1 MKFLLSSVCV
11 IAVSLNC
18 FAQFELQFM
27 SRLIPD
33 SLRKN
38 ADAVYRYNR
47 LFIDVKSRSKYTIT
61 EERAITMLS
70 KEASEHGTVVLVSDK
85 HIKVDDA
92 EVKVYDSVGREVL
105 KYKKKDFEMI
115 GSPVN
120 DAFVSDTK
128 YYYLTAVLPDFPC
141 TITISATTVINS
153 YVDFPDFYMASYD
166 ESFVTS
172 HFKVNVPK
180 ELDIRYKAFN
190 TKLKPQ
196 IAENG
201 ELKTYE
207 WIVNGQTALFK
218 EPNTYAAGSKLPRIA
233 IAPNEFEYDD
243 YKGSF
248 KTWKDYGQWYY
259 NFYEEKKPFTET
271 QIATIK
277 SSVEGFSTTEEKVR
291 FLYKQMQKN
300 TRYVSI
306 QLGIGGLKP
315 FPASFVEEKKYGDC
329 KALTNYMKH
338 VLKAAGIT
346 SYPAIIKSGTNAAPA
361 DPDFPNEGFDHV
373 ILCVPNGKDSI
384 WLECTS
390 KLTPA
395 GIPGN
400 FTENRNA
407 LLITENGGVL
417 VNTPRSKATHN
428 QWHSS
433 SFVKLYDDGSAIID
447 TRVYVT
453 GEFNEK
459 VNYLLTNKS
468 KAELKKIFIN
478 SFGLKSPDDFELQ
491 PLKDSAAG
499 SIVKIKLA
507 YGRYYDVQAGKKLFF
522 PLRHYRLYENEL
534 QDTTTRT
541 TDYQFS
547 FPFIKTDSLTIEIP
561 AGLKTEQIPSNQQIK
576 NDYLNYTHASELKS
590 GGNTLSLTA
599 QLEIK
604 QLQIPATHYKPA
616 ALSMLQVRKDAAQK
630 LIFRKE

>member
-1 MKFLLSSVCV
+1 MKIFSTLFFVCLCSISLYAQWQPEFHV
-11 IAVSLNC
+11 KLIA
-18 FAQFELQFM
+18 
-27 SRLIPD
+27 D
-33 SLRKN
+33 SLKTN

-47 LFIDVKSRSKYTIT
+47 VIIDVKSRSKYSIT

-92 EVKVYDSVGREVL
+92 EVKVYDSLGKEVM

-120 DAFVSDTK
+120 DAFVSDNK

-141 TITISATTVINS
+141 TITISATTNINS
-153 YVDFPDFYMASYD
+153 YVDFPDFFAASYE
-166 ESFVTS
+166 ESYVTN

-190 TKLKPQ
+190 TSLKPQ
-196 IAENG
+196 VTENG
-201 ELKTYE
+201 EIKTYE
-207 WIVNGQTALFK
+207 WIVNGQKSIHK
-218 EPNTYAAGSKLPRIA
+218 EPNTYAANSKLPRIA
-233 IAPNEFEYDD
+233 IGPNEFEYDD

-259 NFYEEKKPFTET
+259 NFYEEKKPFTDD
-271 QIATIK
+271 QIAAIQNA
-277 SSVEGFSTTEEKVR
+277 VQGFATTAEKVN
-291 FLYKQMQKN
+291 FLYRQMQKN

-338 VLKAAGIT
+338 ILKAAGIV

-395 GIPGN
+395 GVPGN

-407 LLITENGGVL
+407 LLVTENGGVL
-417 VNTPRSKATHN
+417 VNTPKSKAIHN
-428 QWHSS
+428 QWHAKSYI
-433 SFVKLYDDGSAIID
+433 KLYDDGSALISSN
-447 TRVYVT
+447 VYVT

-468 KAELKKIFIN
+468 KADLKKVLIN
-478 SFGLKSPDDFELQ
+478 AFGIKSPDDFELQ
-491 PLKDSAAG
+491 PLLDSADG
-499 SIVKIKLA
+499 TIVKLKLA
-507 YGRYYDVQAGKKLFF
+507 YGRYFDVQAGKKMFF
-522 PLRHYRLYENEL
+522 PVRHYRFYENEL
-534 QDTTTRT
+534 QDTSSRT

-547 FPFIKTDSLTIEIP
+547 FPFIKTDSLVFEIP
-561 AGLKTEQIPSNQQIK
+561 SVLKPDQLPLNQQLK
-576 NDYLNYTHASELKS
+576 NDFFNYANESLMNSSGNELRVH
-590 GGNTLSLTA
+590 TA
-599 QLEIK
+599 LQVHR
-604 QLQIPATHYKPA
+604 LQIPAVQYRQA
-616 ALSMLQVRKDAAQK
+616 ALSMMQVRKDASQK
-630 LIFRKE
+630 MILRKE